1 MGRTAIGVRGIRLRA
16 GDYVIGAVRA
26 LPGKSLLVITEN
38 GFGKRTPIEEYV
50 RGGGEPQH
58 RGGIGIKGYQITEK
72 TGKAAGV
79 KAVDEI
85 DDILL
90 ISDDGT
96 MIRMS
101 AADVN
106 LYSRAAQGVKVMR
119 LAEGSKV
126 IALARVEKVE
136 EESGPAEEDNEDEET
151 NRGDPLEKTE
161 GPGEETA
168 DTDDTEGE
176 TE

>member
-1 MGRTAIGVRGIRLRA
+1 M
-16 GDYVIGAVRA
+16 
-26 LPGKSLLVITEN
+26 
-38 GFGKRTPIEEYV
+38 
-50 RGGGEPQH
+50 
-58 RGGIGIKGYQITEK
+58 GIKGYQITEK

-136 EESGPAEEDNEDEET
+136 EETGPSDGEAEDEET
-151 NRGDPLEKTE
+151 AGGDPLDRTGESENGT
-161 GPGEETA
+161 EETGGNE
-168 DTDDTEGE
+168 DEGGDE
-176 TE
+176 A